1 MLTKIS
7 YKLIGAVGSVALI
20 IIGVFAYATLS
31 AHQQQLISEVRR
43 SAHQLSETVKNST
56 RYDMLL
62 NQRESV
68 HRIITT
74 IGKQDGIKKVRIFN
88 KDGAII
94 LSTDS
99 LDVGQMVDKRAEAC
113 YACHAAGHPLERLP
127 IAERTRIFQ
136 TPGHGRLLGIIN
148 PIYNEPSCWQSNCHA
163 HESTTKS
170 LGGVG
175 YLDVAG

>member
-7 YKLIGAVGSVALI
+7 YKLIVAVGSVALI
-20 IIGVFAYATLS
+20 IIGIFAYVILS
-31 AHQQQLISEVRR
+31 AHQQQLISELRR

-94 LSTDS
+94 FSTDY

-113 YACHAAGHPLERLP
+113 YACHAAGQPLEKIAHFGTHTHFSDPRPRAHFRHYQSDLQRAELLAKQLP
-127 IAERTRIFQ
+127 RARID
-136 TPGHGRLLGIIN
+136 
-148 PIYNEPSCWQSNCHA
+148 
-163 HESTTKS
+163 TKN
-170 LGGVG
+170 LRGAG